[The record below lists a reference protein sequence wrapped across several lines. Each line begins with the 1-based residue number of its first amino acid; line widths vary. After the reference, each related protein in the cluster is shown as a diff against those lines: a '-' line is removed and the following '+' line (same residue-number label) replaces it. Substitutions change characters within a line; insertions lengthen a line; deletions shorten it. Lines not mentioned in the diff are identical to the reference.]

1 MNETKNTEMVSFS
14 NYNSFKECMDVEIK
28 EAAAGFVRIGYLLKL
43 ARETDI
49 LSGSGYSDVNEFAQ
63 KEYGLTRD
71 MVSRYIDIN
80 TKYSEGGCSDRLQ
93 EKYRAYGYSK
103 LAEMLTLPDHIAEEI
118 SPEYTRAEIRE
129 IKAEL
134 KEESKTTDLELMLER
149 QQDTNSMEEDLLY
162 KLMHEFFREHPEE
175 YVEMQEV
182 VETVVRE
189 GTNAGKEMLEVLAPS
204 GTATLIIRIPGIGR
218 YMVSIRDDKE
228 EITIKNM
235 RDETFREA
243 YTWDQLDD
251 CVEAVCGVDFG
262 DPAGDWTRDAAI
274 VSWEKKYSLPF
285 PKEPE
290 PVKEET
296 PHWPAKETKKQ
307 QKKESKVKKSTPK
320 APEPKK
326 EEPVVAVKE
335 EIAPAQ
341 QPENVIKTECEP
353 EIEKVEGEVVETYTK
368 DVQFEAV
375 TSTEPENMYDRRTQ
389 MLVDAAHD
397 ELKKINMLMAEGK
410 WTGAKLA
417 AVDLQLQLEQL
428 IAWIT
433 REECGEHANE

>member
-1 MNETKNTEMVSFS
+1 MNNNEMVSFT
-14 NYNSFKECMDVEIK
+14 NYNSFKECMDVEIR

-149 QQDTNSMEEDLLY
+149 QQDDETGSEETLLS
-162 KLMHEFFREHPEE
+162 KLMHEYFREHPKE
-175 YVEMQEV
+175 YAECWEIMWN
-182 VETVVRE
+182 TVRTSSDSVSR
-189 GTNAGKEMLEVLAPS
+189 KLIEVLAPS
-204 GTATLIIRIPGIGR
+204 GTATLIIRIPGTGR
-218 YMVSIRDDKE
+218 YMVSIREDKE

-235 RDETFREA
+235 RDETFCQI

-251 CVEAVCGVDFG
+251 CMDNMCGDIK
-262 DPAGDWTRDAAI
+262 WTENDCAAA
-274 VSWEKKYSLPF
+274 WEERYSLPF

-296 PHWPAKETKKQ
+296 PHWPDKETKKQ

-320 APEPKK
+320 K
-326 EEPVVAVKE
+326 EEPVAAVKE

-353 EIEKVEGEVVETYTK
+353 EIEKVEGEVVETYIK
-368 DVQFEAV
+368 DVRFEDV
-375 TSTEPENMYDRRTQ
+375 TSIEQENMHDKRTQ

-433 REECGEHANE
+433 REEREQHANE

>member
-1 MNETKNTEMVSFS
+1 MNENNTEIVSFS
-14 NYNSFKECMDVEIK
+14 NYNSFKECMDDEVKKQAE
-28 EAAAGFVRIGYLLKL
+28 GFVKIGYLLKL
-43 ARETDI
+43 ARDTDI
-49 LSGSGYSDVNEFAQ
+49 LVGSGYNDVNEFAER
-63 KEYGLTRD
+63 EYRLTRD
-71 MVSRYIDIN
+71 VVSRYIDIN

-103 LAEMLTLPDHIAEEI
+103 LSEMLTIPDHIAEELT
-118 SPEYTRAEIRE
+118 PDYTRAEIRE

-149 QQDTNSMEEDLLY
+149 QQDEANPEETLLS
-162 KLMHEFFREHPEE
+162 KLMHEYFREHPKE
-175 YVEMQEV
+175 YAECWEIMWN
-182 VETVVRE
+182 TVRTSSDSVPR
-189 GTNAGKEMLEVLAPS
+189 KLIEVLAPS
-204 GTATLIIRIPGIGR
+204 GTATLIIRIPGTGR
-218 YMVSIRDDKE
+218 YMVSIREDKE

-235 RDETFREA
+235 RDETFCQI

-251 CVEAVCGVDFG
+251 CMDNMCGDIKWTENDCAV
-262 DPAGDWTRDAAI
+262 A
-274 VSWEKKYSLPF
+274 WEERYSLPF

-307 QKKESKVKKSTPK
+307 KKKESKVKKSTPK

-326 EEPVVAVKE
+326 EEPAAAVKE

-353 EIEKVEGEVVETYTK
+353 EIEIEKVEGEVVDSK
-368 DVQFEAV
+368 WDA
-375 TSTEPENMYDRRTQ
+375 RKA
-389 MLVDAAHD
+389 MLIKQIHED
-397 ELKKINMLMAEGK
+397 KKRLNQLLEEKA

-417 AVDLQLQLEQL
+417 AVDLQMSLEQL

-433 REECGEHANE
+433 REESAGNADE